1 LFIFL
6 VLLFFNSINL
16 GKTIVIARKTWN
28 SHMGNENKSL
38 HIFINDIE
46 MNNEPFEERY
56 EDPQT

>member
-1 LFIFL
+1 
-6 VLLFFNSINL
+6 
-16 GKTIVIARKTWN
+16 VIARKTWN